1 MERYRMSENPVLL
14 AAFEAARQV
23 RKNAHALYSNFKVGC
38 VVLTASRSGEQKV
51 LESHLGCN
59 VENNSYGLTICAERN
74 AIGAIVAAGEFKIE
88 GVIIALRGGGSPC
101 GGCRQVIW
109 EFCGGNKNVPV
120 FMIDEDE
127 SEDPMVSVMTMG
139 ELLPAAFEL

>member
-1 MERYRMSENPVLL
+1 MEKFRMSRNPALT

-23 RKNAHALYSNFKVGC
+23 RKNAHALYSKFKVGA
-38 VVLTASRSGEQKV
+38 VVITASDEGNQRV
-51 LESHLGCN
+51 LDLHLGCN
-59 VENNSYGLTICAERN
+59 VENASYGMTRCAEQN
-74 AIGAIVAAGEFKIE
+74 AVGAMVAAGEFKIE
-88 GVIIALRGGGSPC
+88 GVVIALRGGGSPC

-109 EFCGGNKNVPV
+109 EFCGGNKDVPV